1 MSNNCLTITS
11 NDFDTV
17 IRDNDVVMVDF
28 WASWCG
34 PCKMLGP
41 VIESV
46 ADDYAGKAVVGK
58 VNVDDCPDLAE
69 KFGIMTIPAVFVFK
83 AGAVVEKMIGLRQKP
98 QFAAVL
104 DKYLLG

>member
-1 MSNNCLTITS
+1 MTENCLTITS
-11 NDFDTV
+11 DNFDAI
-17 IRDNDVVMVDF
+17 IRENDVVMVDF

-69 KFGIMTIPAVFVFK
+69 RFGIMTIPAVYVFK
-83 AGAVVEKMIGLRQKP
+83 SGAVVEKMIGLRQKP
-98 QFAAVL
+98 QFAAAL
-104 DKYLLG
+104 DKNL

>member
-1 MSNNCLTITS
+1 MSENCLKITS
-11 NDFDTV
+11 DNFDEI
-17 IRDNDVVMVDF
+17 IRQNDVDMVDF

-41 VIESV
+41 IVEEV
-46 ADDYAGKAVVGK
+46 ADDYAGRVAVGK

-69 KFGIMTIPAVFVFK
+69 RFGIMSIPAVFVFK
-83 AGAVVEKMIGLRQKP
+83 AGAVVEKMIGLRQKA

-104 DKYLLG
+104 DKNL

>member
-1 MSNNCLTITS
+1 MSENCLKITS
-11 NDFDTV
+11 DNFDEI
-17 IRDNDVVMVDF
+17 IRQNDVVMVDF

-41 VIESV
+41 IVEEV
-46 ADDYAGKAVVGK
+46 ADDYAGRATVGK

-69 KFGIMTIPAVFVFK
+69 RFGIMSIPAVFVFK
-83 AGAVVEKMIGLRQKP
+83 AGAVVEKMIGLRQKA

-104 DKYLLG
+104 DKNL